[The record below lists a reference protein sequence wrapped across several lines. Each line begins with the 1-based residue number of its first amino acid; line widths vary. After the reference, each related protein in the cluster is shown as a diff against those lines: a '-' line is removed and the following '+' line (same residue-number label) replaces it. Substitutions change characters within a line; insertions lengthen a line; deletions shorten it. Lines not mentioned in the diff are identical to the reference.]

1 MDAINIPED
10 DSKEQ
15 ICEKYLEKLSD
26 DSCITAWTILL
37 PESRI
42 TEKEE
47 EYRVNHIWQREYAN
61 DELRNSEE
69 EINDD
74 IDI

>member
-1 MDAINIPED
+1 
-10 DSKEQ
+10 
-15 ICEKYLEKLSD
+15 
-26 DSCITAWTILL
+26 LL